1 VEATAEDRHPRRIV
15 TPVAFV
21 AIVFALITSGAA
33 TAITAVAPTVLCHAI
48 LLMKLPNDPTIISI
62 VGVTLVEDAVSVSHA
77 LVALGVVS
85 TEVLLLGLHR
95 EDSSLL
101 ALGVLRLG
109 LRQRCLWQ
117 IVHAL
122 ALAHLSAISKSLTI
136 EASSSFMDNFS
147 FVLML
152 VTPVENAE
160 MTSLLEI

>member
-1 VEATAEDRHPRRIV
+1 
-15 TPVAFV
+15 
-21 AIVFALITSGAA
+21 
-33 TAITAVAPTVLCHAI
+33 
-48 LLMKLPNDPTIISI
+48 MKLPNDPTIISI

-85 TEVLLLGLHR
+85 TAVLLLGLHR